1 MRVMEYAISS
11 ASWFE
16 SIYLQ
21 KLGQTCA
28 QNWNLD
34 YNSELDETSDTEDP
48 EFRLRDESDK
58 TLDFV
63 QAAKD
68 ALDSQALMRD
78 WERKSMLL
86 EDKRLL
92 NT

>member
-1 MRVMEYAISS
+1 MDYVISS
-11 ASWFE
+11 TSWFE
-16 SIYLQ
+16 TKYLQ
-21 KLGQTCA
+21 SLGQTCA
-28 QNWNLD
+28 QNWDLD
-34 YNSELDETSDTEDP
+34 YISELDETSDTEDP
-48 EFRLRDESDK
+48 EAELKKQIDN